1 MNKKPPSMW
10 PAGCSAAIWREKGAV
25 MLRTLVTIGVLSML
39 VLATGACDSARSPTA
54 PTSTALAPEVL
65 SALEL
70 GIQDEYRAEAI
81 YQGVVNDFGA
91 VVPFISILTAEQRHS
106 ASIAQLYT
114 TRTLA
119 IPASQSSVSTVPHFG
134 SVQEACAAAAGAERD
149 NIGLYDRLLALA
161 LPNDVRQVF
170 TNNRR
175 ASVDNHLPAF
185 IACS

>member
-1 MNKKPPSMW
+1 
-10 PAGCSAAIWREKGAV
+10 
-25 MLRTLVTIGVLSML
+25 MLRTFVTLGVLSIL
-39 VLATGACDSARSPTA
+39 VLASGGCDSTQSPTA
-54 PTSTALAPEVL
+54 PTSTALTPEVL

-106 ASIAQLYT
+106 ASIAHLYT
-114 TRTLA
+114 TRGLA
-119 IPASQSSVSTVPHFG
+119 TPASQSSVTTVPHFG
-134 SVQEACAAAAGAERD
+134 SVRESCVAAAGAERD
-149 NIGLYDRLLALA
+149 NIGLYDRMLTLV
-161 LPNDVRQVF
+161 LPDDVRQVF

-175 ASVDNHLPAF
+175 ASVNNHLPAF